1 MAQKVIVC
9 IDDERLILV
18 SLRTQLLRSLDY
30 DCVIEVAESGQEALA
45 LFAELAEVGVMV
57 AVAICDQNI
66 PDIPGDQLLGQLH
79 SLSPMTRNILLTGQL
94 NLNAVVNAV
103 NAANLYRF
111 IPKPWDEADLTLTV
125 REALRSYEQEH
136 QLTEQNEALRTV
148 NQQLQQEILERHHAQ
163 VLLQKSEERLDSILF
178 SLDEVVWSAQI
189 EPFKLVYINP
199 AVERVYGRPIH
210 EFLEN
215 SNLRREVIHPEDL
228 PYVQQSQAILQVEG
242 SLELEYRIL
251 HPDGQ
256 VRWVS
261 DRTQI
266 VYGSAEQ
273 PNRLDGI
280 VSDITQRKLA
290 QAQLIHDAL
299 HDALTGLPNRILL
312 MERLDQAVRNSR
324 RHRNHQF
331 AVLFIDLD
339 RFKVINDSLGHS
351 VGDQLLIVIAEILQ
365 QAMRQT
371 DTVARLGGDEFA
383 ILLDQINDCAEAT
396 EVADRVLASLATP
409 LQIENHC
416 VFIGASVGIA
426 FSASTYENGA
436 ALLRD
441 ADIAMYRAKSAGKAC
456 SVIFDEKMYAQTR
469 RLLELEQDL
478 HSALAR
484 QEFCLHYQPI
494 ILLESG
500 QLLGFE
506 ALIRWNHPTLG
517 FVSPA
522 DFIPVAETIGL
533 IVPIG
538 TWVLE
543 EACHQLRQWQD
554 QFPATATLKVSVNL
568 ASRQLQEPDLL
579 QQLDRILA
587 KTGLSSQCLH
597 LEITESMLMSHTD
610 TVVETLQAIRD
621 RNIKLNLDDFGTG
634 YSSLSYIHR
643 FPLDTLKIDQ
653 SFVSRMASENED
665 FEIVRT
671 IISLAHILGMTVV
684 AEGIEQPEQAR
695 QLIQLGCDQG
705 QGHLFSTPLEPEKIV
720 PLLATEP
727 LWLSQLSSIWQSNLN
742 LTLSATP

>member
-18 SLRTQLLRSLDY
+18 SLRTQLLRSLGH
-30 DCVIEVAESGQEALA
+30 DCIIEIAESGQEALA
-45 LFAELAEVGVMV
+45 LFAELAEAGVTV
-57 AVAICDQNI
+57 SVAICDQNI
-66 PDIPGDQLLGQLH
+66 PDIPGDRLLSQLH
-79 SLSPMTRNILLTGQL
+79 DLYPTTRNILLTGQL
-94 NLNAVVNAV
+94 NLDAVVNAV
-103 NAANLYRF
+103 NAANLYRY

-125 REALRSYEQEH
+125 REALRSHEQEH
-136 QLTEQNEALRTV
+136 QLTEQNEALRFI

-163 VLLQKSEERLDSILF
+163 VLLQESEERLDSILF

-189 EPFKLVYINP
+189 EPFRLVYINP
-199 AVERVYGRPIH
+199 AVERVYGRPVN

-215 SNLRREVIHPEDL
+215 PNLRIEVIHPDDL
-228 PYVQQSQAILQVEG
+228 TYVQQSQPILYAEG

-256 VRWVS
+256 ERWVS

-266 VYGSAEQ
+266 VYGNANQ

-312 MERLDQAVRNSR
+312 MERLDQAVRNNR

-351 VGDQLLIVIAEILQ
+351 VGDQFLILIAEILQ

-383 ILLDQINDCAEAT
+383 ILLNQIKDSSEVA
-396 EVADRVLASLATP
+396 EVADRVLASLAVP
-409 LQIENHC
+409 LQIESHR

-426 FSASTYENGA
+426 FSSPTYEDGA

-456 SVIFDEKMYAQTR
+456 SVVFDEEMYAQTR
-469 RLLELEQDL
+469 HLLELEQDL
-478 HSALAR
+478 RSALDR
-484 QEFCLHYQPI
+484 QEFCLYYQPI

-506 ALIRWNHPTLG
+506 ALIRWNHSTLG
-517 FVSPA
+517 FISPA
-522 DFIPVAETIGL
+522 DFIPVAENIGL

-543 EACHQLRQWQD
+543 EACRQLQQWKAS
-554 QFPATATLKVSVNL
+554 FPAAANLKVSINL

-579 QQLDRILA
+579 QQIDRILA
-587 KTGLSSQCLH
+587 KTGLSGEFLH

-610 TVVETLQAIRD
+610 AVVETLKAIRD
-621 RNIKLNLDDFGTG
+621 RKIQVHLDDFGTG
-634 YSSLSYIHR
+634 YSSLSYLHR
-643 FPLDTLKIDQ
+643 FPLDTLKIDR

-684 AEGIEQPEQAR
+684 AEGIELPDQAR
-695 QLIQLGCDQG
+695 KLIRLGCNQG
-705 QGHLFSTPLEPEKIV
+705 QGYLFSAPLSPDKII
-720 PLLATEP
+720 PLLTAEP
-727 LWLSQLSSIWQSNLN
+727 VWLSQASSVWQPALMDV
-742 LTLSATP
+742 